1 MAKKT
6 CVLIILDGWGIG
18 HKDDS
23 NAIYRANTPTINY
36 IKKNYPAACL
46 QSAGI
51 AVGLPW
57 DEPGNSEVGHL
68 TMGAGRVIYQHYPR
82 ISLAVRNGDFFK
94 NQALNEA
101 FNHGINNN
109 SNVHILGLLS
119 SGNVHSSYEHL
130 QALIKLAAT
139 KKHHNV
145 FFHLFTDGKD
155 SPPQSAR
162 SMVEKLQND
171 LKKFGVGQLA
181 SLTGRYY
188 ALDRRKNWAVTQK
201 YYNLIVKGEG
211 RKSPNPLKMLDDYYA
226 KNITDPYIEPT
237 LIFNPEKSESAHL
250 IQENDSLIFF
260 DFREDSI
267 KQIVAPFVSKD
278 FKEFEILPFN
288 NLRITTMTVYDET
301 FNASVAFPPEKINNG
316 LSEILSNLNLPQLKI
331 AETEKFYHLTYF
343 FNCLSEKV
351 FPNEF
356 RVLIPSKEIPHSDDA
371 PEMRAP
377 EITDRLITALNEN
390 IYSFIAINYAN
401 PDSLAH
407 TGNYNA
413 TIKGIEILDQQL
425 AKVLEAIKKA
435 GADLIITADHGNA
448 ERLYDPKTGEKETEH
463 NANPVPFY
471 LVSEKYKLKQEKKEE
486 QIVNEENRTLGVLC
500 DIAPTILELMEIP
513 APPEMKGRSLLQ
525 YLK

>member
-1 MAKKT
+1 MTKKT

-23 NAIYRANTPTINY
+23 NAIYRAKTPTIDY
-36 IKKNYPAACL
+36 IKKNYPTASL

-57 DEPGNSEVGHL
+57 NEAGNSEVGHL
-68 TMGAGRVIYQHYPR
+68 TLGAGRVIYQHYPR

-130 QALIKLAAT
+130 QALIKLASI
-139 KKHHNV
+139 KKCPKL

-155 SPPQSAR
+155 SPPQSAK

-171 LKKFGVGQLA
+171 LKKFGVGELA

-201 YYNLIVKGEG
+201 YYNLITKGEG
-211 RKSPNPLKMLDDYYA
+211 RKAPNPLALLDGHYA
-226 KNITDPYIEPT
+226 KDMSDPFVEPT
-237 LIFNPEKSESAHL
+237 LIFNAEKSETPHL
-250 IQENDSLIFF
+250 IQDNDSLIFL

-267 KQIVAPFVSKD
+267 RQIAAPFALKD
-278 FKEFEILPFN
+278 FQEFERKPLN
-288 NLRITTMTVYDET
+288 NLKITTMTNYDDT
-301 FNASVAFPPEKINNG
+301 FNADVAFPPEKVNNG
-316 LSEILSNLNLPQLKI
+316 ITEILSNLNMQQLKI

-343 FNCLSEKV
+343 FNCLVDKV

-356 RVLIPSKEIPHSDDA
+356 RVLVPSKETVHLDDS

-377 EITDRLITALNEN
+377 EITDRLITALNEG
-390 IYSFIAINYAN
+390 IYDFIALNYAN
-401 PDSLAH
+401 PDTLAH

-413 TIKGIEILDQQL
+413 TIKGIEIVDGQL
-425 AKVLEAIKKA
+425 SKILETIKKFQV
-435 GADLIITADHGNA
+435 DLIITADHGNA
-448 ERLYDPKTGEKETEH
+448 EKLYNPITGEKETEH

-471 LVSEKYKLKQEKKEE
+471 LVSERFKLKKEKTDA
-486 QIVNEENRTLGVLC
+486 QITAEENRTLGVIC
-500 DIAPTILELMEIP
+500 DVAPTILELMEIP
-513 APPEMKGRSLLQ
+513 VPPEMKGRSLLQ